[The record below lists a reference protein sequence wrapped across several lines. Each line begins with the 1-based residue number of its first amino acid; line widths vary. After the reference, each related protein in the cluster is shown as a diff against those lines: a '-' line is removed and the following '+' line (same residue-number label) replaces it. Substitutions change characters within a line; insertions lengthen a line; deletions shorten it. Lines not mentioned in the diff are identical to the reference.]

1 MQAKTLPKFAS
12 LCFVAVAMVLGNS
25 MLIPVLPLLK
35 RALDLSL
42 LEAGLVITTFSVAAG
57 LSIPVAGYISDK
69 VGRKLII
76 SIALCVY
83 GLAGSAIGLVGAAL
97 GDALIPILALRA
109 VQGVGAG
116 GTFQIAMA
124 LTGDIFSS
132 RERTE
137 ALGYLEAANGMGK
150 VAAPLIG
157 ASLGL
162 LAWFAP
168 FFAYTLALP
177 VAVAVWLTV
186 EEPPMHRAKAH
197 QRGEYWGSL
206 GEVFTRSGLS
216 LAVLFL
222 CGLLALFL
230 YFGVLSILSD
240 LLEDRANIEGVM
252 LGLVIAIPVFA
263 MALSSFLSGRWLS
276 QQPANVLRL
285 AVVAGLTLAATGL
298 FASGFMRNPL
308 WLVGT
313 IAGMGVGNGIVLPA
327 LNSLVTSTAG
337 RGGRGLV
344 TSLYGTARH
353 IGAASGPPALAAAI
367 GLGRQ
372 PVFWTLAA
380 VVLGVAVAAFYLIET
395 EQLLDDRAAEHPQ
408 HFHAH

>member
-1 MQAKTLPKFAS
+1 
-12 LCFVAVAMVLGNS
+12 
-25 MLIPVLPLLK
+25 
-35 RALDLSL
+35 
-42 LEAGLVITTFSVAAG
+42 
-57 LSIPVAGYISDK
+57 
-69 VGRKLII
+69 
-76 SIALCVY
+76 
-83 GLAGSAIGLVGAAL
+83 
-97 GDALIPILALRA
+97 
-109 VQGVGAG
+109 
-116 GTFQIAMA
+116 
-124 LTGDIFSS
+124 
-132 RERTE
+132 
-137 ALGYLEAANGMGK
+137 
-150 VAAPLIG
+150 
-157 ASLGL
+157 
-162 LAWFAP
+162 
-168 FFAYTLALP
+168 
-177 VAVAVWLTV
+177 
-186 EEPPMHRAKAH
+186 
-197 QRGEYWGSL
+197 